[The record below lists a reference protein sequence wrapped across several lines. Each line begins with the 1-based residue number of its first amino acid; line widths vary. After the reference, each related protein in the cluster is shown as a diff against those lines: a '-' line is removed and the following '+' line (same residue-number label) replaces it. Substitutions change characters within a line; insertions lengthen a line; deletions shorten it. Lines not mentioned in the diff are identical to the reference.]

1 MIKKLLLIVLTY
13 VCISCTGGLSR
24 EEINKYYDCI
34 EKHNVPCDMIEGKK
48 LK

>member
-13 VCISCTGGLSR
+13 TCISCTGLSR
-24 EEINKYYDCI
+24 EEINKHYDCI
-34 EKHNVPCDMIEGKK
+34 EKYNAPCSMLEGKK